1 MGFCVPASTTGQ
13 NIPGLQYFRLLGP
26 FFAHLHA
33 VGTARDRAGNRQL
46 FYDQYATLLLF
57 YFFNP
62 TVTSLRGLQQMTTFA
77 PVQAQFGLRRTSLG
91 SLSEAASVFDAA
103 FLPDV
108 LTALGAPLQPHL
120 SGPEH
125 AALASLTAV
134 DGSLVPALPRMLGAG
149 WQDDQ
154 HRAAKMH
161 VAFAVLRHGPVDV
174 TVTAGNA
181 SERAELRRVA
191 QPGGFYV
198 FDRGYIDY
206 ALFQELHDLPCS
218 FLGRVKA
225 NGSYEVQTEHPV
237 SAVARAAG
245 VEREVVLRRLG
256 TAHHTR
262 LLPQPLRLVEV
273 ATGKIDAHGAPEVMV
288 LVTNRLDLDADRVAL
303 AYRYRWAVEL
313 FFRWVKWVLGCRH
326 LLSQTAN
333 GVRIQ
338 VYVALIASLLISL
351 WVGRAPTKRTY
362 ERLCFYLSGW
372 VSETELITHL
382 DRLHPKAPPPCKN
395 GAEHYCLLLGKRV
408 RGEWHRCMYGSRRI
422 SRRWTSSAL
431 GCWLL
436 RTPGGSVPCSESQ
449 RPRRVSSPGGS
460 GRWGAC

>member
-1 MGFCVPASTTGQ
+1 MGFCVPASSIVQ

-26 FFAHLHA
+26 LFAHLHA

-46 FYDQYATLLLF
+46 FYDQYATLLLL

-77 PVQAQFGLRRTSLG
+77 HVQAQFGIRRTSLG
-91 SLSEAASVFDAA
+91 ALSEAASVFDAA
-103 FLPDV
+103 LLHEV
-108 LTALGAPLQPHL
+108 LTKLGAQLQPHL
-120 SGPEH
+120 AGAEQ
-125 AALASLTAV
+125 AALATLTAV
-134 DGSLVPALPRMLGAG
+134 DGSLLPALPRMLWAM

-181 SERAELRRVA
+181 SERAELRRLV

-206 ALFQELHDLPCS
+206 DLFQELHDLPCS

-225 NGSYEVQTEHPV
+225 NVSYEVQEEHPV
-237 SAVARAAG
+237 LAAARAAG
-245 VEREVVLRRLG
+245 VERDVVLRRLG

-262 LLPQPLRLVEV
+262 LLPQPFRLVQV
-273 ATGKIDAHGAPEVMV
+273 ATGKTDAHGAPEVMV
-288 LVTNRLDLDADRVAL
+288 LVTNRLDLDAELVAL

-313 FFRWVKWVLGCRH
+313 FFRWVKCVLGCRH

-333 GVRIQ
+333 GVRMQ

-351 WVGRAPTKRTY
+351 WVGSAPTKRTY
-362 ERLCFYLSGW
+362 EMLCFYLSGW
-372 VSETELITHL
+372 ASETELIAHL
-382 DRLHPKAPPPCKN
+382 ERLHQKAPPPCKN
-395 GAEHYCLLLGKRV
+395 
-408 RGEWHRCMYGSRRI
+408 
-422 SRRWTSSAL
+422 
-431 GCWLL
+431 
-436 RTPGGSVPCSESQ
+436 
-449 RPRRVSSPGGS
+449 
-460 GRWGAC
+460 